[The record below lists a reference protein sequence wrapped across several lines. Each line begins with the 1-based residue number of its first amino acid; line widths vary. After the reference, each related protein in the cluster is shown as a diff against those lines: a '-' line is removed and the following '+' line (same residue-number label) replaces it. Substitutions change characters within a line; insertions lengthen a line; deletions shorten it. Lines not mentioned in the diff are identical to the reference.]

1 MDINLNNIL
10 SHAVFS
16 WYVNKTLFV
25 VFLPSN
31 NHDKLYAQ
39 VLLYKVLALKLSI
52 F

>member
-1 MDINLNNIL
+1 ML
-10 SHAVFS
+10 FS
-16 WYVNKTLFV
+16 VDMWTKLEKTLFV